1 MTDSGGLQEETTV
14 LGVPSLTLRENTERP
29 ITCEIGTNRLVGN
42 DPQSIIN
49 GFEEVMN
56 GGGIKGE
63 VPPKWDG
70 NAAERIVKTLAG

>member
-1 MTDSGGLQEETTV
+1 M
-14 LGVPSLTLRENTERP
+14 RENTERP

-42 DPQSIIN
+42 DPQRIIE

-56 GGGIKGE
+56 GGWKKGE

-70 NAAERIVKTLAG
+70 KAAERIVNVIEKVRW